1 MRARTRDFIYTTD
14 DLFFATTSYLHP
26 KDRILAFLRYIPD
39 PEGERFKNG
48 KRYTKVDSEEAYT
61 FLKKNYP
68 YYLYECDNTQVQMMG
83 VPLNKV
89 KEILRP
95 DERLKAIRNQFLN
108 GNDNKN
114 FKNDLSR
121 NSLLKKV
128 IKVADTFHTGAGIPY
143 ESMGISGSILPGLY
157 DPENSDVDFVI
168 YGLTHHRNAMNL
180 FGQIKDKSEYQ
191 SFKSIDDDYWRK
203 VYDKRIK
210 DSTLSFEEFCWY
222 EKRKNNRG
230 VVDGTLFDILAT
242 REWDEIS
249 GTWGETSYQP
259 LGQMTVECT
268 VSNALASF
276 DNPAVYEVHDVEIID
291 INLTSPDS
299 SEISKVNISEIASFT
314 HTYSGQARE
323 GERIVARGK
332 LEKVIDQKESY
343 RIVVG
348 TTRESLNEFIKLKIN
363 PLDL

>member
-39 PEGERFKNG
+39 PKGERFKNG
-48 KRYTKVDSEEAYT
+48 KRYSKVDSEEAYS
-61 FLKKNYP
+61 FLKENYP

-95 DERLKAIRNQFLN
+95 DERLQEIKNQFVN
-108 GNDNKN
+108 SDNNNSDQKPENSRSND
-114 FKNDLSR
+114 
-121 NSLLKKV
+121 SLLKKV
-128 IKVADTFHTGAGIPY
+128 IKVADTFHKSAGIPY

-168 YGLTHHRNAMNL
+168 YGLAHHRRAMNL
-180 FGQIKDKSEYQ
+180 FGQIKDTNEYQ

-230 VVDGTLFDILAT
+230 
-242 REWDEIS
+242 WDEIS
-249 GTWGETSYQP
+249 GTWGDTRYQP
-259 LGQMTVECT
+259 MGQITVECT

-276 DNPAVYEVHDVEIID
+276 DNPAVYEVQDVETID
-291 INLTSPDS
+291 INLTSLNS

-314 HTYSGQARE
+314 HTYSGQALE
-323 GERIVARGK
+323 GERIMARGK
-332 LEKVIDQKESY
+332 LEKVIKKKESY

-363 PLDL
+363 PLD

>member
-14 DLFFATTSYLHP
+14 DLFFATTSYIHP
-26 KDRILAFLRYIPD
+26 EDRILAFLRYIPD
-39 PEGERFKNG
+39 PAGERFKNG
-48 KRYTKVDSEEAYT
+48 NRYSKVDSEEAYS
-61 FLKKNYP
+61 FLKENYP
-68 YYLYECDNTQVQMMG
+68 YYLYDCENTQVQMMG

-95 DERLKAIRNQFLN
+95 NERLQEIRNQFLN
-108 GNDNKN
+108 ENDNEKSE
-114 FKNDLSR
+114 NDLSDD
-121 NSLLKKV
+121 SLLKKV
-128 IKVADTFHTGAGIPY
+128 IKVADTFHEGAGIPY
-143 ESMGISGSILPGLY
+143 QSMGISGSILPGLY

-168 YGLTHHRNAMNL
+168 YGLAYHRRAMDL
-180 FGQIKDKSEYQ
+180 FGQIKDTPKYQ
-191 SFKSIDDDYWRK
+191 SFRSIGDDYWRK

-242 REWDEIS
+242 REWNEIS

-276 DNPAVYEVHDVEIID
+276 DNPAVYEVQDVKIVD
-291 INLTSPDS
+291 INLTSPPS
-299 SEISKVNISEIASFT
+299 NRVSAPNISEIASFT

-332 LEKVIDQKESY
+332 LEKVINIKESY

-363 PLDL
+363 PLIK

>member
-1 MRARTRDFIYTTD
+1 
-14 DLFFATTSYLHP
+14 
-26 KDRILAFLRYIPD
+26 LRYIPD

-48 KRYTKVDSEEAYT
+48 KRYSKVDSEEAYS
-61 FLKKNYP
+61 FLKENYP
-68 YYLYECDNTQVQMMG
+68 YYLYDCENTRVQMMG

-89 KEILRP
+89 KEIIRP
-95 DERLKAIRNQFLN
+95 DERLQEIRNQFLN
-108 GNDNKN
+108 ENDNEKSG
-114 FKNDLSR
+114 NDLSDD
-121 NSLLKKV
+121 SLLKKV
-128 IKVADTFHTGAGIPY
+128 IKVADTFHEGAGIPY
-143 ESMGISGSILPGLY
+143 QNMGISGSILPGLY

-168 YGLTHHRNAMNL
+168 YGLAYHRIAMNL
-180 FGQIKDKSEYQ
+180 FGQIKDTPEYQ
-191 SFKSIDDDYWRK
+191 SFRSIGDDYWRK

-242 REWDEIS
+242 REWNEIS
-249 GTWGETSYQP
+249 GTWGDTTYQP

-276 DNPAVYEVHDVEIID
+276 DNPAVYEVQDVEIVD
-291 INLTSPDS
+291 INLTSPPS
-299 SEISKVNISEIASFT
+299 NRVSTPNISEIASFT

-323 GERIVARGK
+323 GERIVAQGK
-332 LEKVIDQKESY
+332 LEKVINQKESY

-363 PLDL
+363 PLIK